1 MKRNILLFFTKL
13 IVTLFIIGTVIMI
26 FFAYSHAK
34 GNIVSKIGMCYLWLV
49 IVMFI
54 YIPIVTIL
62 NSTKLKWSEIRGRLF
77 RFIITFIVFGVLDY
91 ALDYIFRPAKVDL
104 FREFGI
110 AFGIAFGMAFGM
122 NFVDVIFFKDK
133 KNN

>member
-1 MKRNILLFFTKL
+1 MG
-13 IVTLFIIGTVIMI
+13 IVN
-26 FFAYSHAK
+26 FARA
-34 GNIVSKIGMCYLWLV
+34 GDRE
-49 IVMFI
+49 
-54 YIPIVTIL
+54 P
-62 NSTKLKWSEIRGRLF
+62 STAG
-77 RFIITFIVFGVLDY
+77 VFGVLDY

-110 AFGIAFGMAFGM
+110 AFGMAFGM

>member
-13 IVTLFIIGTVIMI
+13 IVTLFIIGTVLMI

-34 GNIVSKIGMCYLWLV
+34 GSIVSKIGMCYLWLV

-62 NSTKLKWSEIRGRLF
+62 NSTKLKWSELRGRLF
-77 RFIITFIVFGVLDY
+77 RLIVIFIVFGALNYFFDY
-91 ALDYIFRPAKVDL
+91 FFRPSKVNL

-110 AFGIAFGMAFGM
+110 AFGGGFGIS
-122 NFVDVIFFKDK
+122 FVDVIFFKNK
-133 KNN
+133 KDN

>member
-13 IVTLFIIGTVIMI
+13 IVTLFIIGTVIVI

-34 GNIVSKIGMCYLWLV
+34 GSIVSKIGMCYLWVV
-49 IVMFI
+49 IIMFI
-54 YIPIVTIL
+54 YIPFVTIL

-77 RFIITFIVFGVLDY
+77 RLIVIFIVFGALNYFFDY
-91 ALDYIFRPAKVDL
+91 VFRPAKVDL
-104 FREFGI
+104 FREFSI
-110 AFGIAFGMAFGM
+110 AFGIAFGTT
-122 NFVDVIFFKDK
+122 FVDVIFLKNK